1 MEDWIVA
8 FPLRRRLEEL
18 KLVLKTNSVVDETV
32 FDKQLRIKNVS
43 CMIMVEV
50 LRQRKKVGREDTK
63 DSLQKGFIVLVKQG
77 NAC

>member
-32 FDKQLRIKNVS
+32 FHKQLRIK
-43 CMIMVEV
+43 IMVDVLKCHQNYSV
-50 LRQRKKVGREDTK
+50 LRQRKKVGRED
-63 DSLQKGFIVLVKQG
+63 I
-77 NAC
+77 